1 MEIKEEAMNVVEE
14 ATTNDVTA
22 EGSTA
27 KKVIKASAIA
37 LTIGAIGVFIK
48 ILVDKNKRKIDERKT
63 KREVEDLKKKGYT
76 ILEPFETSFDEAV
89 EKTEV
94 DSIEE

>member
-14 ATTNDVTA
+14 ATTNDVTT

-76 ILEPFETSFDEAV
+76 VVEPFAAFDEAV
-89 EKTEV
+89 EETEV